1 MMVRSSMLHP
11 LCWLAGNYNVVF
23 IKPADPGELPKESLC
38 SHTDPI
44 SHDWLPPYKSGIWR

>member
-1 MMVRSSMLHP
+1 MLHP